1 MFNEDEKPE
10 PQKESV
16 VVDDSKPNEDEIE
29 ADSHSVLENVIPVKQ
44 ISHGWKV
51 IHGWMAVSC
60 DDCWYICLFK
70 LTHEQTKAQA
80 INESEGMQKVNH
92 AWTEKGA
99 PVWDKSMQAVSEI
112 SSKTTEIVGQ
122 VVEKSSETVE
132 KTKVMVGQ
140 VTADLQPAAAKV
152 RPIIT
157 HHTWC

>member
-60 DDCWYICLFK
+60 DDC
-70 LTHEQTKAQA
+70 
-80 INESEGMQKVNH
+80 
-92 AWTEKGA
+92 
-99 PVWDKSMQAVSEI
+99 
-112 SSKTTEIVGQ
+112 
-122 VVEKSSETVE
+122 
-132 KTKVMVGQ
+132 
-140 VTADLQPAAAKV
+140 
-152 RPIIT
+152 
-157 HHTWC
+157 